1 MAYRTDDGIVT
12 TVAAGIALR
21 TRNRLKEM
29 FAAGQVALCMR
40 TIFSR
45 TTEVAFMAEAAG
57 FDCFYMDLEHC
68 TASLA
73 ETGQICAAAAA
84 IGLPAL
90 VRVPAHDDPAITKL
104 LDAGAAGII
113 APHVDTAAQA
123 RAVVDACTFAPQGKR
138 SASGPAF
145 QFGYASM
152 PLAEQASRVNAATL
166 VVVMLETALA
176 VRNAR
181 EIAAVPGVDL
191 LLIGTNDLGL
201 DLGIPGDYDADLIAG
216 AYRSVGE
223 ACREYGKTLGIAG
236 IGDPAILARYVA
248 LGAQFVSAGTDAG
261 FLLGAMSNR
270 VAELRRL
277 GDPA

>member
-1 MAYRTDDGIVT
+1 MAQGTADGGTGV
-12 TVAAGIALR
+12 ALR

-29 FAAGQVALCMR
+29 FAAGEVALCMR
-40 TIFSR
+40 TVLAR

-73 ETGQICAAAAA
+73 ETGQICSAATA

-90 VRVPAHDDPAITKL
+90 VRVPSHDDPAITKL

-123 RAVVDACTFAPQGKR
+123 RTVVDACCFAPLGRR

-145 QFGYASM
+145 QFGYAAM
-152 PLAEQASRVNAATL
+152 PLAEQARRVNEATL
-166 VVVMLETALA
+166 VAVMLETAEA

-201 DLGIPGDYDADLIAG
+201 DLGIPGDYGAARIAD
-216 AYRSVGE
+216 AYRSTGE
-223 ACREYGKTLGIAG
+223 ACREHGKTLGIAG

-248 LGAQFVSAGTDAG
+248 LGARFISAGTDTG
-261 FLLGAMSNR
+261 FLLGAMRGR
-270 VAELRRL
+270 VSELRAM
-277 GDPA
+277 GSPA

>member
-1 MAYRTDDGIVT
+1 MQNDT
-12 TVAAGIALR
+12 AARIALR
-21 TRNRLKEM
+21 TRNNLKAM
-29 FAAGQVALCMR
+29 LKAGEVALCMR
-40 TIFSR
+40 TVFAR

-73 ETGQICAAAAA
+73 ETGEICATAAA

-90 VRVPAHDDPAITKL
+90 VRVPVYDDPAITKL

-123 RAVVDACTFAPQGKR
+123 RAVVDACAFAPLGKR

-145 QFGYASM
+145 QFGYAAM
-152 PLAEQASRVNAATL
+152 TLAEQARRVNEATL
-166 VVVMLETALA
+166 VVVMLETALS
-176 VRNAR
+176 VQNAR
-181 EIAAVPGVDL
+181 EIAAVPGVDM

-201 DLGIPGDYDADLIAG
+201 DIGIPGDYGAKPIED

-223 ACREYGKTLGIAG
+223 ACREHGKALGIAG
-236 IGDPAILARYVA
+236 IGDSEVVARYVA
-248 LGAQFVSAGTDAG
+248 MGARFISAGTDAG
-261 FLLGAMSNR
+261 FLLAGMRGR
-270 VAELRRL
+270 VKELRTLAAPR
-277 GDPA
+277 

>member
-1 MAYRTDDGIVT
+1 MTGNLGAHV
-12 TVAAGIALR
+12 ALR

-29 FAAGQVALCMR
+29 FAAGEVALCMR
-40 TIFSR
+40 TVFAR

-57 FDCFYMDLEHC
+57 FDAFYMDLEHC

-73 ETGQICAAAAA
+73 ETGEICATATA

-90 VRVPAHDDPAITKL
+90 VRVPAHDDPAIAKL

-123 RAVVDACTFAPQGKR
+123 RVVVEACTFAPLGKR

-145 QFGYASM
+145 QFAYASM
-152 PLAEQASRVNAATL
+152 PLAEQAKQVNETTL

-176 VRNAR
+176 IRNAR
-181 EIAAVPGVDL
+181 EIAAVPGVDM

-201 DLGIPGDYDADLIAG
+201 DIGIPGDYGAAPIED
-216 AYRSVGE
+216 AYRTVGE
-223 ACREYGKTLGIAG
+223 ACREHGKTLGIAG
-236 IGDPAILARYVA
+236 IGDRDVLARYVA
-248 LGAQFVSAGTDAG
+248 LGARFISAGTDAG
-261 FLLGAMSNR
+261 FLLAGMRSR
-270 VAELRRL
+270 VGDLRTFPSHAGGER
-277 GDPA
+277 A